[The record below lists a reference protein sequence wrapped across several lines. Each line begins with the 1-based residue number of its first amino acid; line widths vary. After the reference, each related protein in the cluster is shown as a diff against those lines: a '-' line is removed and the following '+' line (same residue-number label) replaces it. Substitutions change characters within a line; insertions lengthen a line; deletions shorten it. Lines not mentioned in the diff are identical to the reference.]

1 MTWVRIDDGMPDHP
15 KFSEPEDEDEAL
27 ALWVRS
33 LCYCNRNRTDGFVP
47 RRKVATLSRAAD
59 PYVVASQLVAAGLWE
74 EVDGG
79 FVLHD
84 YADYQPLKAQIE
96 ARSAMKAAVGQ
107 LGGKASGEVR
117 RNQNGT
123 NLKPNAKQPASKKRS
138 SDEAKLNPTPT
149 PDPTPGGEIFFAREE
164 QGGCQDERQGHGDD
178 RNHGDAGSSWREP
191 ERLSAK
197 GDCKS
202 PVDGLSELH
211 DDAADG
217 EGAGTGGRVDG
228 ARPGQHG
235 GLDGRG
241 GRAPGTNSSASEP
254 RGEVTHGHAED
265 YNQSGNVDG
274 RGGDARRGVEVGGG
288 IERGTAPAE
297 LRERSGSGD
306 PAHIHD
312 GGDAGRWRRS
322 GGDAGGPRE
331 PAPLTPGPPSRLTPD
346 PEGLLDVLARL
357 VAEGS
362 EWAAGVERWRQDN
375 PGRALTEPQRKR
387 LREIRDKDATGP
399 RQRLSTADEADVQAI
414 VEAYVAGQRR
424 IIRDAK
430 FVALATHYSDAKA
443 ILDDARRLVERAAT
457 KIWRPSPAEVVAH
470 RLETYLR
477 DTRNGPAF
485 RLRWI
490 FDRTEQDDLPRPP
503 ARAAP
508 KEAVQEGPIGARR
521 GPVLKPM
528 PPPPDVAAKVAEF
541 TKSRGGDEK
550 SNRSG

>member
-15 KFSEPEDEDEAL
+15 KFSEPEDEDAAL

-117 RNQNGT
+117 RNQAGT
-123 NLKPNAKQPASKKRS
+123 KQEPNAKQTASKKRS
-138 SDEAKLNPTPT
+138 SDEAKFNPTPT
-149 PDPTPGGEIFFAREE
+149 PDPNPGGEISFAREE
-164 QGGCQDERQGHGDD
+164 QGECQDERQDRGDD
-178 RNHGDAGSSWREP
+178 RNRGDTCRNDARGAGH
-191 ERLSAK
+191 
-197 GDCKS
+197 
-202 PVDGLSELH
+202 DGLPAHSDRQGQVPSLPELH

-217 EGAGTGGRVDG
+217 SDAGPRGRIVG

-241 GRAPGTNSSASEP
+241 GRALGTTPGGARWPLPGDTQKPGGA
-254 RGEVTHGHAED
+254 
-265 YNQSGNVDG
+265 DG
-274 RGGDARRGVEVGGG
+274 AQGA
-288 IERGTAPAE
+288 
-297 LRERSGSGD
+297 
-306 PAHIHD
+306 
-312 GGDAGRWRRS
+312 
-322 GGDAGGPRE
+322 
-331 PAPLTPGPPSRLTPD
+331 APLTPGPPIKTPPD

-387 LREIRDKDATGP
+387 LREIRDRGGANGP
-399 RQRLSTADEADVQAI
+399 RQKLSAADEADVQAI

-424 IIRDAK
+424 IIRDTK
-430 FVALATHYSDAKA
+430 FVALATHYGDAKA

-457 KIWRPSPAEVVAH
+457 KTWRPTPAEVVAH

-477 DTRNGPAF
+477 DPRNGPAF

-490 FDRTEQDDLPRPP
+490 FDRTEQDDLPRPT
-503 ARAAP
+503 RAAP
-508 KEAVQEGPIGARR
+508 KEAVPEGPIGARR
-521 GPVLKPM
+521 GPVLKPT

-541 TKSRGGDEK
+541 SRK
-550 SNRSG
+550 T